1 MLFEKL
7 EEGDMYKNIEKD
19 DILAARN
26 AFLDGKGSR
35 PNFIITRAKGA
46 KIWDDKG
53 KEYIDCTSG
62 AFVTNIGSCHP
73 KVIEAVKEQI
83 DRLTHSVYDYD
94 NIPMLHLTKKLSH
107 LAPGDLNKINFCL
120 EGSVAVEGA
129 MKLAIKNNP
138 DRRCFVC
145 LDHAYH
151 GRTFAT
157 MPLTWAVPGDTLSS
171 HYMSN
176 IVKVPEAYCYRCAFG
191 LNYPSCSLR
200 CASFLEETI
209 ENRANGG
216 VIAVLME
223 PVQGNGGQIS
233 FPKEYCSRIREICSR
248 HGVLLIWD
256 EIQTAFG
263 RLGTM
268 FAAELYGV
276 IPDILVF
283 GKALGGGFPI
293 AGIIARD
300 VLKNF
305 GTAEHLFTFAHFP
318 PSMAAAL
325 ATLQVIE
332 KENLLSKCKQLS
344 DLIMDRL
351 TKAQM
356 KYELIGDVRGV
367 GLAIGI
373 ELVEDRRTKE
383 PAVEE
388 TQKITQSALE
398 KGVILGIS
406 KFAGMGNVIKI
417 KPPLVITESEI
428 NKALDVLEEC
438 ISETSGVVSC
448 DESICSTIISETVF

>member
-1 MLFEKL
+1 VLFEKL
-7 EEGDMYKNIEKD
+7 KEGDMYKSIEKD
-19 DILAARN
+19 EIIAARN

-53 KEYIDCTSG
+53 KEYIDCSSG

-73 KVIEAVKEQI
+73 KVIEVVKEQI
-83 DRLTHSVYDYD
+83 DRLTHTVYDYD

-157 MPLTWAVPGDTLSS
+157 MPLGWVVPGDTLSS
-171 HYMSN
+171 YCMSN

-293 AGIIARD
+293 AGIMARD
-300 VLKNF
+300 VLRDF
-305 GTAEHLFTFAHFP
+305 GTAEHVFTFAHFP

-325 ATLQVIE
+325 ATLEVIE
-332 KENLLSKCKQLS
+332 GEGLLSKCKQLS
-344 DLIMDRL
+344 SLIIDRL
-351 TKAQM
+351 TKIQM
-356 KYELIGDVRGV
+356 EYGLVGDVRGV

-373 ELVEDRRTKE
+373 ELVKNGETKE
-383 PAVEE
+383 PAAEE
-388 TQKITQSALE
+388 SQKIVQLALE

-406 KFAGMGNVIKI
+406 KFAGTGNVIKI
-417 KPPLVITESEI
+417 KPPLVTTRDEI
-428 NKALDVLEEC
+428 NKALNVLEEC
-438 ISETSGVVSC
+438 ISETS
-448 DESICSTIISETVF
+448 E